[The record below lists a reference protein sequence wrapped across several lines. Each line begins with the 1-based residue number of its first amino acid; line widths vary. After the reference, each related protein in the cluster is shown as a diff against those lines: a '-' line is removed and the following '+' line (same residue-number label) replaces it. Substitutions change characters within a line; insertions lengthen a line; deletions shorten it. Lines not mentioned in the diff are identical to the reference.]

1 LRSNGFGVC
10 SVMRTFRHAGGVSS
24 LGYHVVWCPK
34 YRQRILVG
42 RVATELEC
50 VVRQLAEDLRVEVA
64 AIEIMPDHVHLFVD
78 LRRYIETQRT
88 R

>member
-1 LRSNGFGVC
+1 
-10 SVMRTFRHAGGVSS
+10 M
-24 LGYHVVWCPK
+24 VWCPK
-34 YRQRILVG
+34 YRRRILVG

-50 VVRQLAEDLRVEVA
+50 VVRQLAEELRVEVRA
-64 AIEIMPDHVHLFVD
+64 LEIMPDHVHLFVD